1 LTFLNTSSVPVMKAA
16 CVGHN
21 LFIISRCSQV
31 TRQSVAY
38 KLLSILLLQVLR
50 FSKNVVIQ
58 VLQM

>member
-1 LTFLNTSSVPVMKAA
+1 MKAA

-21 LFIISRCSQV
+21 LFIISRCSRV
-31 TRQSVAY
+31 TRQSVTY